1 MNQHTP
7 TANNDAGPDTRT
19 EYQRILEM
27 LRAHKV
33 MGDRHACACAE
44 PVKEV
49 MPNGLHVRCATCRKV
64 CKADT
69 VARLETALST
79 ATHGDA

>member
-1 MNQHTP
+1 MNQHTT
-7 TANNDAGPDTRT
+7 TANNDSGPDTRT
-19 EYQRILEM
+19 ECQRILEM